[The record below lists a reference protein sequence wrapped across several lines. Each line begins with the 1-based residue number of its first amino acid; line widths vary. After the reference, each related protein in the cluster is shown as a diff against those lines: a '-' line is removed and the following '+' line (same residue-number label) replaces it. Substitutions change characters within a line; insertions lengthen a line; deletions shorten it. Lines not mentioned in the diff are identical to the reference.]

1 MAIITLSVVMSQLH
15 ETEALRGTMPQ
26 TLDWK
31 LFSSVQDK
39 GNWLMQLIFSLRDYL
54 GLCM

>member
-1 MAIITLSVVMSQLH
+1 MAIITVSVVMSQLH
-15 ETEALRGTMPQ
+15 EIEALRGTMPQ